1 MSTFPVPRTNKNLP
15 LLLGESAAIVSL
27 RREIEAAAR
36 TDAKVLVLGETGSG
50 KEVVARLIHDQSAR
64 ASRAFVAVNCSG
76 IPETLLESE
85 LFGHTRGSFTGA
97 YRDKPGLVRQA
108 DRGTLFLD
116 ELGEM
121 SLRMQAVLL
130 RFAETGEIQT
140 IGVDGV
146 TGRSDVRLITATNRN
161 LRERIEAGVFREDLY
176 FRLNIIQIH
185 VPPLRERAEDV
196 ILLLR
201 HYLRRA
207 AETHRLHYPELTPDA
222 EQLLIA
228 YPWPGNVRELKN
240 LAERLVVREWERP
253 IAAEDLP
260 TEIRGLAR
268 DDIDGVGARRQE
280 SRHENVASSPRRP
293 ERSSSTADRLW
304 ERLIAGESFWTV
316 VHQPFKAHELT
327 RDDLAALIHRG
338 LEHTRGSYR
347 ALLGV
352 FGLPPT
358 DYKRFHAFLYQQNC
372 NLPVGPYRTARAAMR
387 RQDRPSSAYAGRLIA
402 AFDIHDPQRAA
413 AMLQA
418 LGGLI
423 TPRRESVSIPRRSPT
438 TRSRTSTLAPTLA

>member
-1 MSTFPVPRTNKNLP
+1 MSTLSSPRTPRNLP
-15 LLLGESAAIVSL
+15 LLLGESSAIVLL

-50 KEVVARLIHDQSAR
+50 KEVVARLIHEYSAR
-64 ASRAFVAVNCSG
+64 SSRAFVAVNCSG

-161 LRERIEAGVFREDLY
+161 LRERIDAGVFREDLY

-196 ILLLR
+196 MLLLR
-201 HYLRRA
+201 HYLRKA
-207 AETHRLHYPELTPDA
+207 SETHRLQCPELTSDA
-222 EQLLIA
+222 ERLLTVYA
-228 YPWPGNVRELKN
+228 WPGNVRELKN
-240 LAERLVVREWERP
+240 LTERLVVREWDRP
-253 IAAEDLP
+253 ITPDDLP
-260 TEIRGLAR
+260 VEMRGSRQAVSTAPPPK
-268 DDIDGVGARRQE
+268 VGFNQESASTARRLEQG
-280 SRHENVASSPRRP
+280 SG
-293 ERSSSTADRLW
+293 TADRLW
-304 ERLIAGESFWTV
+304 ERLIAGENFWTV

-338 LEHTRGSYR
+338 LEQTRGSYR

-372 NLPVGPYRTARAAMR
+372 NLPVGPYRTARASIR
-387 RQDRPSSAYAGRLIA
+387 RQDRPA
-402 AFDIHDPQRAA
+402 AVYNPAC
-413 AMLQA
+413 
-418 LGGLI
+418 
-423 TPRRESVSIPRRSPT
+423 
-438 TRSRTSTLAPTLA
+438 

>member
-1 MSTFPVPRTNKNLP
+1 MSSFSVPRINKNLP
-15 LLLGESAAIVSL
+15 VLLGESPAIVAL

-36 TDAKVLVLGETGSG
+36 TDAKVLVLGETGAG
-50 KEVVARLIHDQSAR
+50 KEVVARLIHEHSAR
-64 ASRAFVAVNCSG
+64 AARAFVAVNCSG

-85 LFGHTRGSFTGA
+85 LFGHARGSFTGA

-161 LRERIEAGVFREDLY
+161 LRERIDAGVFREDLY

-196 ILLLR
+196 LLLLQ

-207 AETHRLHYPELTPDA
+207 ADMHRLHCPELTADA
-222 EQLLIA
+222 EQLLVA
-228 YPWPGNVRELKN
+228 YGWPGNVRELKN
-240 LAERLVVREWERP
+240 LAERLVVREWDRA
-253 IAAEDLP
+253 ITADDLP
-260 TEIRGLAR
+260 IEIRGGRETAPA
-268 DDIDGVGARRQE
+268 V
-280 SRHENVASSPRRP
+280 SVPNVAFVPDQNTTAPRRID
-293 ERSSSTADRLW
+293 RGSGTADRLW

-372 NLPVGPYRTARAAMR
+372 NLPVGPYRTARASMR
-387 RQDRPSSAYAGRLIA
+387 RQDRPSSAY
-402 AFDIHDPQRAA
+402 
-413 AMLQA
+413 
-418 LGGLI
+418 
-423 TPRRESVSIPRRSPT
+423 TP
-438 TRSRTSTLAPTLA
+438 AC

>member
-1 MSTFPVPRTNKNLP
+1 MSTFPAPRTNRNLP
-15 LLLGESAAIVSL
+15 QLLGESAAILSL
-27 RREIEAAAR
+27 RKEIEAAAR

-50 KEVVARLIHDQSAR
+50 KEVVARLIHDLSSR
-64 ASRAFVAVNCSG
+64 MSRAFVAVNCSG

-196 ILLLR
+196 MLLLR

-207 AETHRLHYPELTPDA
+207 AETHRLHCPDLTPDA

-240 LAERLVVREWERP
+240 LAERLVVREWERA
-253 IAAEDLP
+253 ITAEDLP
-260 TEIRGLAR
+260 SEIRGWRETTSTVA
-268 DDIDGVGARRQE
+268 GAAAV
-280 SRHENVASSPRRP
+280 SGLSHEGPSATPRRP
-293 ERSSSTADRLW
+293 DRSSNTADRLW

-372 NLPVGPYRTARAAMR
+372 NLPVGPYRTARASMR
-387 RQDRPSSAYAGRLIA
+387 RQDRPPSAY
-402 AFDIHDPQRAA
+402 
-413 AMLQA
+413 
-418 LGGLI
+418 
-423 TPRRESVSIPRRSPT
+423 TP
-438 TRSRTSTLAPTLA
+438 AC

>member
-1 MSTFPVPRTNKNLP
+1 MSSFSVPRMNKNLP
-15 LLLGESAAIVSL
+15 MLLGESPAIVAL

-36 TDAKVLVLGETGSG
+36 TDAKVLVLGETGAG
-50 KEVVARLIHDQSAR
+50 KEVVARLIHEHSAR

-85 LFGHTRGSFTGA
+85 LFGHARGSFTGA

-161 LRERIEAGVFREDLY
+161 LRERIDAGVFREDLY

-196 ILLLR
+196 LLLLQ

-207 AETHRLHYPELTPDA
+207 ADTHRLHCPELTADA
-222 EQLLIA
+222 EQLLVA
-228 YPWPGNVRELKN
+228 YGWPGNVRELKN
-240 LAERLVVREWERP
+240 LAERLVVREWDRP
-253 IAAEDLP
+253 ITADDLP
-260 TEIRGLAR
+260 IEIRGGRETAAT
-268 DDIDGVGARRQE
+268 VSVPNGAFVQE
-280 SRHENVASSPRRP
+280 PNAAAPRRVD
-293 ERSSSTADRLW
+293 RGSGTADRLW

-387 RQDRPSSAYAGRLIA
+387 RQDRPPSAY
-402 AFDIHDPQRAA
+402 
-413 AMLQA
+413 
-418 LGGLI
+418 
-423 TPRRESVSIPRRSPT
+423 TP
-438 TRSRTSTLAPTLA
+438 AC

>member
-1 MSTFPVPRTNKNLP
+1 M
-15 LLLGESAAIVSL
+15 LLGESPAITSL

-36 TDAKVLVLGETGSG
+36 TDAKVTVLGETGSG
-50 KEVVARLIHDQSAR
+50 KEVVARLIHDHSTR
-64 ASRAFVAVNCSG
+64 SSRAFVAVNCSG

-161 LRERIEAGVFREDLY
+161 LRERIDAGVFREDLY

-185 VPPLRERAEDV
+185 VPPLRERPEDV
-196 ILLLR
+196 MLLLG
-201 HYLRRA
+201 HYLRKA
-207 AETHRLHYPELTPDA
+207 SETHRLHCPELTSEA
-222 EQLLIA
+222 EQVLSRIRMA
-228 YPWPGNVRELKN
+228 R
-240 LAERLVVREWERP
+240 ERP
-253 IAAEDLP
+253 RVEEPRRKTGRAGMGSVDRSRRICRRKFVEVAKCLRRAEP
-260 TEIRGLAR
+260 NVVFNQEA
-268 DDIDGVGARRQE
+268 VPAARRL
-280 SRHENVASSPRRP
+280 
-293 ERSSSTADRLW
+293 ERGSGAADRLW
-304 ERLIAGESFWTV
+304 DRLIAGENFWTV

-372 NLPVGPYRTARAAMR
+372 NLPVGPYRTARATMR
-387 RQDRPSSAYAGRLIA
+387 RQDRPPSVY
-402 AFDIHDPQRAA
+402 
-413 AMLQA
+413 
-418 LGGLI
+418 
-423 TPRRESVSIPRRSPT
+423 TP
-438 TRSRTSTLAPTLA
+438 AC

>member
-1 MSTFPVPRTNKNLP
+1 MSTLPLPRTSRNLP
-15 LLLGESAAIVSL
+15 QLLGEGAAIALL
-27 RREIEAAAR
+27 RKEIEAAAR

-50 KEVVARLIHDQSAR
+50 KEVVARLIHEHSSRMA
-64 ASRAFVAVNCSG
+64 RAFVAVNCSG

-185 VPPLRERAEDV
+185 VPALRDHAEDV
-196 ILLLR
+196 MLLLR

-207 AETHRLHYPELTPDA
+207 SETHRLHCPDLTPDA
-222 EQLLIA
+222 EQLLVA

-260 TEIRGLAR
+260 SEIRGWRETTTTVA
-268 DDIDGVGARRQE
+268 GAPAVPGM
-280 SRHENVASSPRRP
+280 SHENAASSPRRP
-293 ERSSSTADRLW
+293 DRSSGTADRLW

-387 RQDRPSSAYAGRLIA
+387 RQDRPPSAY
-402 AFDIHDPQRAA
+402 
-413 AMLQA
+413 
-418 LGGLI
+418 
-423 TPRRESVSIPRRSPT
+423 TP
-438 TRSRTSTLAPTLA
+438 AC

>member
-1 MSTFPVPRTNKNLP
+1 
-15 LLLGESAAIVSL
+15 
-27 RREIEAAAR
+27 
-36 TDAKVLVLGETGSG
+36 VLVLGETGSG
-50 KEVVARLIHDQSAR
+50 KEVVARLIHEHSTRSA
-64 ASRAFVAVNCSG
+64 RAFVAVNCSG

-161 LRERIEAGVFREDLY
+161 LRERIDAGVFREDLY

-185 VPPLRERAEDV
+185 VPPLRERPEDV
-196 ILLLR
+196 MLLLR
-201 HYLRRA
+201 HYLRKA
-207 AETHRLHYPELTPDA
+207 SETHRLHCPELTADS
-222 EQLLIA
+222 EQLLGA
-228 YPWPGNVRELKN
+228 YAWPGNVRELKN
-240 LAERLVVREWERP
+240 LAERLVVREWDRP
-253 IAAEDLP
+253 IASDDLP
-260 TEIRGLAR
+260 LEIRGSRETYVSTPSAN
-268 DDIDGVGARRQE
+268 VVFAQESVPTARRL
-280 SRHENVASSPRRP
+280 
-293 ERSSSTADRLW
+293 ERGSGAADRLW
-304 ERLIAGESFWTV
+304 DRLIAGENFWTV

-372 NLPVGPYRTARAAMR
+372 NLPVGPYRTARATVR
-387 RQDRPSSAYAGRLIA
+387 RQDRPASAYPPAC
-402 AFDIHDPQRAA
+402 
-413 AMLQA
+413 
-418 LGGLI
+418 
-423 TPRRESVSIPRRSPT
+423 
-438 TRSRTSTLAPTLA
+438 

>member
-1 MSTFPVPRTNKNLP
+1 MSTLSSPRTPRNLP
-15 LLLGESAAIVSL
+15 LLLGESSAIASL

-50 KEVVARLIHDQSAR
+50 KEVVARLIHEHSQRS
-64 ASRAFVAVNCSG
+64 SRAFVAVNCSG

-161 LRERIEAGVFREDLY
+161 LRERIDAGVFREDLY

-185 VPPLRERAEDV
+185 VPPLRERPEDV
-196 ILLLR
+196 MLLLR
-201 HYLRRA
+201 HYLRKA
-207 AETHRLHYPELTPDA
+207 SETHRLHCPELMTDA
-222 EQLLIA
+222 EQMLSA
-228 YPWPGNVRELKN
+228 YAWPGNVRELKN
-240 LAERLVVREWERP
+240 LAERLVVREWDRS
-253 IAAEDLP
+253 IAPDDLP
-260 TEIRGLAR
+260 TEIRGSR
-268 DDIDGVGARRQE
+268 DSVSPSPSTSVVFNQE
-280 SRHENVASSPRRP
+280 SVPSVRRLD
-293 ERSSSTADRLW
+293 RGSGAADRLW
-304 ERLIAGESFWTV
+304 DRLIAGENFWTV

-372 NLPVGPYRTARAAMR
+372 NLPVGPYRTARATMR
-387 RQDRPSSAYAGRLIA
+387 RQDRPASVY
-402 AFDIHDPQRAA
+402 
-413 AMLQA
+413 
-418 LGGLI
+418 
-423 TPRRESVSIPRRSPT
+423 TP
-438 TRSRTSTLAPTLA
+438 AC

>member
-1 MSTFPVPRTNKNLP
+1 MSTFPAPRTNRNLP
-15 LLLGESAAIVSL
+15 QLLGESAAILSL
-27 RREIEAAAR
+27 RKEIEAAAR

-50 KEVVARLIHDQSAR
+50 KEVVARLIHDQSSR
-64 ASRAFVAVNCSG
+64 MSRAFVAVNCSG

-196 ILLLR
+196 MLLLR

-207 AETHRLHYPELTPDA
+207 AETHRLHCPDLTPDA

-240 LAERLVVREWERP
+240 LAERLVVREWERA
-253 IAAEDLP
+253 ITAEDLP
-260 TEIRGLAR
+260 SEIRGWRETTSTVA
-268 DDIDGVGARRQE
+268 GAAAV
-280 SRHENVASSPRRP
+280 SGLSHEGPSATPRRP
-293 ERSSSTADRLW
+293 DRSSNTADRLW

-372 NLPVGPYRTARAAMR
+372 NLPVGPYRTARATMR
-387 RQDRPSSAYAGRLIA
+387 RQDRPPSAY
-402 AFDIHDPQRAA
+402 
-413 AMLQA
+413 
-418 LGGLI
+418 
-423 TPRRESVSIPRRSPT
+423 TP
-438 TRSRTSTLAPTLA
+438 AC

>member
-1 MSTFPVPRTNKNLP
+1 MSSFSVPRINKNLP
-15 LLLGESAAIVSL
+15 VLLGESPAIVAL

-36 TDAKVLVLGETGSG
+36 TDAKVLVLGETGAG
-50 KEVVARLIHDQSAR
+50 KEVVARLIHEHSSRVA
-64 ASRAFVAVNCSG
+64 RAFVAVNCSG

-85 LFGHTRGSFTGA
+85 LFGHARGSFTGA

-161 LRERIEAGVFREDLY
+161 LRERIDAGVFREDLY

-196 ILLLR
+196 LLLLQ

-207 AETHRLHYPELTPDA
+207 ADTHRLHCPELTADA
-222 EQLLIA
+222 EQLLVA
-228 YPWPGNVRELKN
+228 YGWPGNVRELKN
-240 LAERLVVREWERP
+240 LAERLVVREWDRA
-253 IAAEDLP
+253 ITADDLP
-260 TEIRGLAR
+260 IEIRGGRETAPT
-268 DDIDGVGARRQE
+268 V
-280 SRHENVASSPRRP
+280 SVPNVSFVPDQNASAPRRID
-293 ERSSSTADRLW
+293 RGSGTADRLW

-372 NLPVGPYRTARAAMR
+372 NLPVGPYRTARASMR
-387 RQDRPSSAYAGRLIA
+387 RQDRPSSAY
-402 AFDIHDPQRAA
+402 
-413 AMLQA
+413 
-418 LGGLI
+418 
-423 TPRRESVSIPRRSPT
+423 TP
-438 TRSRTSTLAPTLA
+438 AC

>member
-1 MSTFPVPRTNKNLP
+1 MNKNLP
-15 LLLGESAAIVSL
+15 VLLGESAAIVSL

-36 TDAKVLVLGETGSG
+36 TDAKVLVLGETGAG
-50 KEVVARLIHDQSAR
+50 KEVVARLIHEYSSR
-64 ASRAFVAVNCSG
+64 ASRSFVAVNCSG

-85 LFGHTRGSFTGA
+85 LFGHARGSFTGA

-146 TGRSDVRLITATNRN
+146 TGRSDVRLVTATNRN
-161 LRERIEAGVFREDLY
+161 LRERIDAGVFREDLY

-196 ILLLR
+196 LLLLQ

-207 AETHRLHYPELTPDA
+207 SETHRLHCPELTPDA
-222 EQLLIA
+222 EQLLVA
-228 YPWPGNVRELKN
+228 YAWPGNVRELKN
-240 LAERLVVREWERP
+240 LTERLVVREWDRA
-253 IAAEDLP
+253 ITAEDLP
-260 TEIRGLAR
+260 VEIRGRREAAS
-268 DDIDGVGARRQE
+268 IIPNVAFAQEPNAPVARRVDRG
-280 SRHENVASSPRRP
+280 SG
-293 ERSSSTADRLW
+293 TADRLW

-372 NLPVGPYRTARAAMR
+372 NLPVGPYRTVRATMR
-387 RQDRPSSAYAGRLIA
+387 RQDRPASAY
-402 AFDIHDPQRAA
+402 
-413 AMLQA
+413 
-418 LGGLI
+418 
-423 TPRRESVSIPRRSPT
+423 TP
-438 TRSRTSTLAPTLA
+438 AC

>member
-1 MSTFPVPRTNKNLP
+1 MSTFPAPRTNRTLP
-15 LLLGESAAIVSL
+15 QLLGESAAILSL
-27 RREIEAAAR
+27 RKEIEAAAR

-50 KEVVARLIHDQSAR
+50 KEVVARLIHDQSSR
-64 ASRAFVAVNCSG
+64 MSRAFVAVNCSG

-196 ILLLR
+196 MLLLR

-207 AETHRLHYPELTPDA
+207 AETHRLHCPDLTPDA

-260 TEIRGLAR
+260 SEIRGWRETTSTVAGAAAVPGLSHEGLA
-268 DDIDGVGARRQE
+268 AT
-280 SRHENVASSPRRP
+280 PRRP
-293 ERSSSTADRLW
+293 DRSSNTADRLW

-372 NLPVGPYRTARAAMR
+372 NLPVGPYRTARATMR
-387 RQDRPSSAYAGRLIA
+387 RQDRPPSAY
-402 AFDIHDPQRAA
+402 
-413 AMLQA
+413 
-418 LGGLI
+418 
-423 TPRRESVSIPRRSPT
+423 TP
-438 TRSRTSTLAPTLA
+438 AC

>member
-1 MSTFPVPRTNKNLP
+1 MSSFSVPRMNKNLP
-15 LLLGESAAIVSL
+15 VLLGESPAIISL

-36 TDAKVLVLGETGSG
+36 TDAKVLVLGETGAG
-50 KEVVARLIHDQSAR
+50 KEVVARLIHEHSSR

-85 LFGHTRGSFTGA
+85 LFGHARGSFTGA

-161 LRERIEAGVFREDLY
+161 LRERIDAGVFREDLY

-185 VPPLRERAEDV
+185 VPPLRERTEDV
-196 ILLLR
+196 LLLLQ

-207 AETHRLHYPELTPDA
+207 ADTHRLHCPELTADA
-222 EQLLIA
+222 EQLLVA
-228 YPWPGNVRELKN
+228 YAWPGNVRELKN
-240 LAERLVVREWERP
+240 LAERLVVREWDRP
-253 IAAEDLP
+253 ITADDLP
-260 TEIRGLAR
+260 IEIRGGRETAPT
-268 DDIDGVGARRQE
+268 VSVPNVAFVQE
-280 SRHENVASSPRRP
+280 SSNATPRRVD
-293 ERSSSTADRLW
+293 RGSGTADRLW
-304 ERLIAGESFWTV
+304 ERLVAGESFWTV

-372 NLPVGPYRTARAAMR
+372 NLPVGPYRTARASMR
-387 RQDRPSSAYAGRLIA
+387 RQDRPTSAY
-402 AFDIHDPQRAA
+402 
-413 AMLQA
+413 
-418 LGGLI
+418 
-423 TPRRESVSIPRRSPT
+423 TP
-438 TRSRTSTLAPTLA
+438 AC